1 MDIPHRCAGIVIDS
15 FNQSNHHTFHPGGPM
30 RQRRVVSAL
39 AIPLVLAF
47 VAASCGSDDSST
59 DTDTGDTTTEETTET
74 TETESEATAPATA
87 PDVDTEVAEETE
99 EAVYGGTVT
108 IGLESE
114 ATGLRPWEDAC
125 SSPCY
130 HVMRSIYDPLMEQVG
145 EGGYGPFLAES
156 LTSNEDFTVWTM
168 TLRPDVT
175 FHNGTPLTAQTIADM
190 FPLQQAGASGSSAI
204 AAANLTA
211 VAATGELTVEYTLS
225 APTVA
230 FPATLSGAPVGFP
243 FDPAAAAADSAGYSI
258 NPIGT
263 GPFVMSSRDIDNE
276 TIVERNPD
284 YWYVDTNGNQLP
296 FLDSISFRPIPDEGT
311 RLDALLSGTTNAM
324 MSLRQG
330 TIRDAREANGIE
342 RIEFQGN
349 NTGGGMF
356 NTALAPYDDVRVR
369 SGLLHMNDQERV
381 IEALGGAGISLPTT
395 QFFSSDNVWWTQ
407 EAADAYKTFDFEAGR
422 AFLQE
427 YVDDPARSDGKA
439 PGEKIDVELSCPPDP
454 TLIAAMQVL
463 EQVWT
468 GSELVNVTLTQFDQ
482 ATHINNAVS
491 DVHKAHCW
499 RWGGE
504 GDPSASINPFVA
516 PAEVSVANFPNYDD
530 PEMQAWAQ
538 EASATDDFELRKEL
552 YGNIMTRINEQSIL
566 WYSGGTAVMIAHA
579 PGIRGFNSWTLP
591 DGSLGVGIAP
601 EAQARWFQVF
611 ISE

>member
-1 MDIPHRCAGIVIDS
+1 
-15 FNQSNHHTFHPGGPM
+15 
-30 RQRRVVSAL
+30 L
-39 AIPLVLAF
+39 ALAF
-47 VAASCGSDDSST
+47 VAASCGSDDSSG
-59 DTDTGDTTTEETTET
+59 DTDTGGETTEATETET
-74 TETESEATAPATA
+74 TEGGEEAAPVTAEEE
-87 PDVDTEVAEETE
+87 VDTSVVEETE

-114 ATGLRPWEDAC
+114 ATGLRPWEDSC

-130 HVMRSIYDPLMEQVG
+130 HMMRSVYDPLMEQVA

-156 LTSNEDFTVWTM
+156 ISSNEDFTVWTL

-175 FHNGTPLTAQTIADM
+175 FHNGTPLTAQTIVDM
-190 FPLQQAGASGSSAI
+190 FPIQQAGAAGSSAI
-204 AAANLTA
+204 ASSNLVGITA
-211 VAATGELTVEYTLS
+211 IDDLTVEYALS

-230 FPATLSGAPVGFP
+230 FPSYLAGAPLGFP
-243 FDPAAAAADSAGYSI
+243 FDPAAAAADPAGYST

-263 GPFVMSSRDIDNE
+263 GPFVMVSRDIDNE
-276 TIVERNPD
+276 TVVERNPD
-284 YWYVDTNGNQLP
+284 YWYVDTAGNQLP

-330 TIRDAREANGIE
+330 TIRDAREAAGIE
-342 RIEFQGN
+342 LVEFQGN
-349 NTGGGMF
+349 NTGGGMY

-369 SGLLHMNDQERV
+369 SGLQHMNDQERV
-381 IEALGGAGISLPTT
+381 IEALGGTGISLPTT
-395 QFFSSDNVWWTQ
+395 QFFSADSVWWTQ
-407 EAADAYKTFDFEAGR
+407 EAADAYKTFDFETGR
-422 AFLQE
+422 ALLQE

-491 DVHKAHCW
+491 DVHQAHCW

-504 GDPSASINPFVA
+504 GDPSTSIDPFVA
-516 PAEVSVANFPNYDD
+516 PPDVSVANFPNFDD
-530 PEMQAWAQ
+530 PEMQAWAL
-538 EASATDDFELRKEL
+538 EASATDDFERRKEL
-552 YGNIMTRINEQSIL
+552 YGNIMTRVNEQAL
-566 WYSGGTAVMIAHA
+566 TWYSGGTAVMIAHA

-591 DGSLGVGIAP
+591 DGTLGVGIAP

-611 ISE
+611 ITA

>member
-1 MDIPHRCAGIVIDS
+1 
-15 FNQSNHHTFHPGGPM
+15 M

-59 DTDTGDTTTEETTET
+59 DTDTGDDTTTEATTEESET
-74 TETESEATAPATA
+74 DTESSAPATV
-87 PDVDTEVAEETE
+87 PDVDTSVAEETE

-114 ATGLRPWEDAC
+114 ATGLRPWEDSC

-130 HVMRSIYDPLMEQVG
+130 HMMRSIYDPLMEQVG
-145 EGGYGPFLAES
+145 DGGYGPFLAES
-156 LTSNEDFTVWTM
+156 LESNEDFTVWTM

-175 FHNGTPLTAQTIADM
+175 FHNGTPLTAQTIVDM
-190 FPLQQAGASGSSAI
+190 FPLQQAGAAGSSAI

-211 VAATGELTVEYTLS
+211 VTAIDDLTVEYTLS

-230 FPATLSGAPVGFP
+230 FPATLAGAPVGFP
-243 FDPAAAAADSAGYSI
+243 FDPAAAAADSAGYST

-284 YWYVDTNGNQLP
+284 YWYVAANGDQLP
-296 FLDSISFRPIPDEGT
+296 YLDSISFRPIPEEGQ
-311 RLDALLSGTTNAM
+311 RLDALISGTTNAM

-330 TIRDAREANGIE
+330 TIRDAREASGIE
-342 RIEFQGN
+342 LIEFQGN

-356 NTALAPYDDVRVR
+356 NTAVPPYDDVRVR
-369 SGLLHMNDQERV
+369 SGLTHMNDQERV
-381 IEALGGAGISLPTT
+381 IAALGGEGISLPTT

-407 EAADAYKTFDFEAGR
+407 EAADAYKTFDFPTGEA
-422 AFLQE
+422 LLKE
-427 YVDDPARSDGKA
+427 YVADPARSDGKA

-491 DVHKAHCW
+491 DTHQAHCW

-516 PAEVSVANFPNYDD
+516 PSDVSVANFPNYDD
-530 PEMQAWAQ
+530 PEMQAWAL
-538 EASATDDFELRKEL
+538 EASATDDFERRKEL
-552 YGNIMTRINEQSIL
+552 YGNIMTRINEQAIL

-591 DGSLGVGIAP
+591 DGTLGVGIAP

>member
-1 MDIPHRCAGIVIDS
+1 
-15 FNQSNHHTFHPGGPM
+15 M
-30 RQRRVVSAL
+30 RQRRVVTAL

-59 DTDTGDTTTEETTET
+59 DTDTGDDTTTEAT
-74 TETESEATAPATA
+74 TETETETEATTPATA
-87 PDVDTEVAEETE
+87 PDADTEVAEETE

-130 HVMRSIYDPLMEQVG
+130 HVMRSIYDPLMEQIG

-156 LTSNEDFTVWTM
+156 LESNEDFTVWTL

-175 FHNGTPLTAQTIADM
+175 FHNGTPLTAQTIVDM
-190 FPLQQAGASGSSAI
+190 FPLQQAGSSGSSAI
-204 AAANLTA
+204 AAANLTD
-211 VAATGELTVEYTLS
+211 VAAIDELTVEYTLS

-230 FPATLSGAPVGFP
+230 FPASLSGAPMGFP

-284 YWYVDTNGNQLP
+284 YWYVDTDGNQLP

-330 TIRDAREANGIE
+330 TIRDAREATGIE
-342 RIEFQGN
+342 LIEFQGN

-463 EQVWT
+463 EQVWS

-516 PAEVSVANFPNYDD
+516 PPEVSVANFPNYDD
-530 PEMQAWAQ
+530 PEMQAWAA
-538 EASATDDFELRKEL
+538 EASATDDFERRKEL

-566 WYSGGTAVMIAHA
+566 WYSGGTAVMIAHE

-611 ISE
+611 IAE

>member
-1 MDIPHRCAGIVIDS
+1 
-15 FNQSNHHTFHPGGPM
+15 M
-30 RQRRVVSAL
+30 RQRRVVTAL

-59 DTDTGDTTTEETTET
+59 DTDTGDDTTTEAT
-74 TETESEATAPATA
+74 TETETETEATAPATA
-87 PDVDTEVAEETE
+87 PDTDTEVAEETE
-99 EAVYGGTVT
+99 EAAYGGTVT

-130 HVMRSIYDPLMEQVG
+130 HVMRSIYDPLMEQIG

-156 LTSNEDFTVWTM
+156 LESNEDFTVWTM

-190 FPLQQAGASGSSAI
+190 FPLQQAGSAGSSAI

-211 VAATGELTVEYTLS
+211 VAAIDELTVEYTLS

-230 FPATLSGAPVGFP
+230 FPASLSGAPMGFP

-284 YWYVDTNGNQLP
+284 YWYVDTDGNQLP

-330 TIRDAREANGIE
+330 TIRDAREATGIE
-342 RIEFQGN
+342 LIEFQGN

-463 EQVWT
+463 EQVWS

-516 PAEVSVANFPNYDD
+516 PPEVSVANFPNYDD
-530 PEMQAWAQ
+530 PEMQAWAA
-538 EASATDDFELRKEL
+538 EASATDDFERRKEL

-566 WYSGGTAVMIAHA
+566 WYSGGTAVMIAHE

-611 ISE
+611 IAE

>member
-1 MDIPHRCAGIVIDS
+1 
-15 FNQSNHHTFHPGGPM
+15 M

-59 DTDTGDTTTEETTET
+59 DTDTGDDTTTEETTET
-74 TETESEATAPATA
+74 ETETDAETEATAPATT
-87 PDVDTEVAEETE
+87 PDTDTEVAEETE

-156 LTSNEDFTVWTM
+156 LESNEDFTVWTM

-190 FPLQQAGASGSSAI
+190 FPLQQAGAAGSSAI

-211 VAATGELTVEYTLS
+211 VTALDDLTVEYTLS

-230 FPATLSGAPVGFP
+230 FPASLSGAPMGFP
-243 FDPAAAAADSAGYSI
+243 FDPAAATADSAGYST

-284 YWYVDTNGNQLP
+284 YWYVDTDGNQLP

-342 RIEFQGN
+342 LIEFQGN

-356 NTALAPYDDVRVR
+356 NTAIAPYDDVRVR

-381 IEALGGAGISLPTT
+381 IEALGGSGISLPTT

-516 PAEVSVANFPNYDD
+516 PSDVSVANFPNYDD

-538 EASATDDFELRKEL
+538 EASATDDFERRKEL

-611 ISE
+611 ITE

>member
-1 MDIPHRCAGIVIDS
+1 
-15 FNQSNHHTFHPGGPM
+15 M
-30 RQRRVVSAL
+30 RQRRVVTAL

-59 DTDTGDTTTEETTET
+59 DTDTGDDTTTEAT
-74 TETESEATAPATA
+74 TETETETEATTPATA
-87 PDVDTEVAEETE
+87 PDADTEVAEETE
-99 EAVYGGTVT
+99 EAVYGGTIT

-130 HVMRSIYDPLMEQVG
+130 HVMRSIYDPLMEQIG

-156 LTSNEDFTVWTM
+156 LESNEDFTVWTM

-190 FPLQQAGASGSSAI
+190 FPLQQAGSAGSSAI

-211 VAATGELTVEYTLS
+211 VAAIDELTVEYTLS

-230 FPATLSGAPVGFP
+230 FPASLSGAPMGFP

-284 YWYVDTNGNQLP
+284 YWYVDTDGNQLP

-330 TIRDAREANGIE
+330 TIRDAREATGIE
-342 RIEFQGN
+342 LIEFQGN

-356 NTALAPYDDVRVR
+356 NTAQAPYDDVRVR

-463 EQVWT
+463 EQVWS

-516 PAEVSVANFPNYDD
+516 PPEVSVANFPNYDD
-530 PEMQAWAQ
+530 PEMQAWAA
-538 EASATDDFELRKEL
+538 EASATDDFERRKEL

-566 WYSGGTAVMIAHA
+566 WYSGGTAVMIAHE

-611 ISE
+611 IAE

>member
-1 MDIPHRCAGIVIDS
+1 M
-15 FNQSNHHTFHPGGPM
+15 
-30 RQRRVVSAL
+30 
-39 AIPLVLAF
+39 
-47 VAASCGSDDSST
+47 
-59 DTDTGDTTTEETTET
+59 
-74 TETESEATAPATA
+74 
-87 PDVDTEVAEETE
+87 
-99 EAVYGGTVT
+99 
-108 IGLESE
+108 
-114 ATGLRPWEDAC
+114 
-125 SSPCY
+125 
-130 HVMRSIYDPLMEQVG
+130 
-145 EGGYGPFLAES
+145 
-156 LTSNEDFTVWTM
+156 
-168 TLRPDVT
+168 
-175 FHNGTPLTAQTIADM
+175 
-190 FPLQQAGASGSSAI
+190 
-204 AAANLTA
+204 
-211 VAATGELTVEYTLS
+211 
-225 APTVA
+225 
-230 FPATLSGAPVGFP
+230 GFP

-284 YWYVDTNGNQLP
+284 YWYVDTDGNQLP

-330 TIRDAREANGIE
+330 TIRDAREATGIE
-342 RIEFQGN
+342 LIEFQGN

-463 EQVWT
+463 EQVWS

-516 PAEVSVANFPNYDD
+516 PPEVSVANFPNYDD
-530 PEMQAWAQ
+530 PEMQAWAA
-538 EASATDDFELRKEL
+538 EASATDDFERRKEL

-566 WYSGGTAVMIAHA
+566 WYSGGTAVMIAHE

-611 ISE
+611 IAE